1 MTFLSDSLSVIFELL
16 RCTRIGVYEEGAVR
30 RLDFNTSTE
39 TRISGTWGRGAGH
52 HLAARPSGG
61 SCPPPAAHPS
71 SCPGGRWAG

>member
-39 TRISGTWGRGAGH
+39 TRISGAWELNTEQH
-52 HLAARPSGG
+52 IFLDCLSNI
-61 SCPPPAAHPS
+61 
-71 SCPGGRWAG
+71 